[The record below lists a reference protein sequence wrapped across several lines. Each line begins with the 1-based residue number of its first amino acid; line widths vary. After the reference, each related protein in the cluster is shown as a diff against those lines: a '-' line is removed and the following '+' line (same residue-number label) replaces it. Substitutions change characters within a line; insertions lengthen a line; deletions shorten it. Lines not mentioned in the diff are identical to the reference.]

1 MVRAE
6 TCTQENPPT
15 RLQTDSTWNR
25 DVQTIVNST
34 LTPEAES
41 LCSAVRKT
49 LEASSTECP
58 CGSHIRHWHSN
69 CSSRSRYIR
78 SNAVTWTDSDIPFD
92 IRASLK
98 TELPLPTPCQS
109 SDVFA
114 SQLIARCLRAI
125 QENQTEGTAETESS
139 PNHYRVDFGHAL
151 SRLLLW
157 KEDDFSIRTV
167 EPSKQYLSDL
177 TLLSGFLTLLTKK
190 TDGQILRSVTL
201 EGTGR
206 SSGGHVTSGTECG
219 QSEGP
224 VACALEGS
232 DGKEETSS
240 SSSSETSSDD
250 SCSDSASNGGRD
262 CSAPSRISQAEDDS
276 GEKPAVSTSPR
287 RLSGKEVGPY
297 FYIGG
302 GNGGRLVEDMLVKMG
317 WLRIHDK
324 NREDFKLKW
333 VETKNHINYYCFKEG
348 EQLVNRIP
356 NNAILTT
363 KIGLLNSLREYERV
377 MAKVKKGRY
386 TRHLKMGDFFPE
398 SFRLDVRD
406 DREAFFNTYQEGET
420 WICKPTGMNRGRG
433 IFFISSQEEVSSLQE
448 RLEVMTQN
456 SKRARL
462 PYKGPMARVIQ
473 RYVNKPL
480 LLDGKKFD
488 IRVYM
493 LIACTNPYVV
503 MYHPGYARLCTQDY
517 SADDLNITA
526 HLTNQW
532 IQKKDPNYE
541 EVKDE
546 TVWSMEHLN
555 DYINDTCAD
564 DKGLPQDW
572 VFNGLTRRMK
582 DIMLHCFHSVRHKIQ
597 CRLGYFDL
605 YGFDFLLDEDMKV
618 YLLEINVNP
627 ALHTNCEVLQDMIPP
642 LVEET
647 VRVSLETFEKSRKN
661 QSILPL
667 TSMKNFQVIYNGDPT
682 LHMPKIPPARGAEA
696 PIPRSQFTPRKTKSA
711 APPRR
716 RPVTKP
722 SGDGSA
728 PENSST
734 DPKATTTAPNS
745 VKNTQPTTTAPNSVK
760 NTQPTSTKSAASSA
774 TQDTTSKTTAP
785 DGRRSTFKPGIL
797 KFAASPPPKG
807 SALPKVPPT
816 GVKTRYTTV
825 NKTVLLAPGSKA
837 ASATVKPVGVS
848 TQTTEVAQNNAE
860 GGFEISEKGE
870 G

>member
-1 MVRAE
+1 
-6 TCTQENPPT
+6 
-15 RLQTDSTWNR
+15 
-25 DVQTIVNST
+25 
-34 LTPEAES
+34 
-41 LCSAVRKT
+41 
-49 LEASSTECP
+49 
-58 CGSHIRHWHSN
+58 
-69 CSSRSRYIR
+69 
-78 SNAVTWTDSDIPFD
+78 
-92 IRASLK
+92 
-98 TELPLPTPCQS
+98 
-109 SDVFA
+109 
-114 SQLIARCLRAI
+114 
-125 QENQTEGTAETESS
+125 
-139 PNHYRVDFGHAL
+139 
-151 SRLLLW
+151 
-157 KEDDFSIRTV
+157 
-167 EPSKQYLSDL
+167 
-177 TLLSGFLTLLTKK
+177 
-190 TDGQILRSVTL
+190 
-201 EGTGR
+201 
-206 SSGGHVTSGTECG
+206 
-219 QSEGP
+219 
-224 VACALEGS
+224 
-232 DGKEETSS
+232 
-240 SSSSETSSDD
+240 
-250 SCSDSASNGGRD
+250 
-262 CSAPSRISQAEDDS
+262 
-276 GEKPAVSTSPR
+276 
-287 RLSGKEVGPY
+287 
-297 FYIGG
+297 
-302 GNGGRLVEDMLVKMG
+302 MLVKMG

-493 LIACTNPYVV
+493 LIACTNPYMV

-555 DYINDTCAD
+555 DYINETCAD

-661 QSILPL
+661 LPILPL
-667 TSMKNFQVIYNGDPT
+667 TSMKNFQVIYNSDPT

-722 SGDGSA
+722 PGEGSA
-728 PENSST
+728 SESNST
-734 DPKATTTAPNS
+734 DPKTTTTAPNS

-760 NTQPTSTKSAASSA
+760 NTQPTSTKSAAPST
-774 TQDTTSKTTAP
+774 TQDATSKTTAP
-785 DGRRSTFKPGIL
+785 DGRKSTFKPGIL

-837 ASATVKPVGVS
+837 ASATVKPVSVSLS

>member
-1 MVRAE
+1 MF
-6 TCTQENPPT
+6 
-15 RLQTDSTWNR
+15 
-25 DVQTIVNST
+25 
-34 LTPEAES
+34 S
-41 LCSAVRKT
+41 LR
-49 LEASSTECP
+49 
-58 CGSHIRHWHSN
+58 
-69 CSSRSRYIR
+69 
-78 SNAVTWTDSDIPFD
+78 
-92 IRASLK
+92 
-98 TELPLPTPCQS
+98 Q
-109 SDVFA
+109 
-114 SQLIARCLRAI
+114 
-125 QENQTEGTAETESS
+125 
-139 PNHYRVDFGHAL
+139 
-151 SRLLLW
+151 
-157 KEDDFSIRTV
+157 
-167 EPSKQYLSDL
+167 
-177 TLLSGFLTLLTKK
+177 
-190 TDGQILRSVTL
+190 
-201 EGTGR
+201 
-206 SSGGHVTSGTECG
+206 
-219 QSEGP
+219 
-224 VACALEGS
+224 
-232 DGKEETSS
+232 
-240 SSSSETSSDD
+240 
-250 SCSDSASNGGRD
+250 
-262 CSAPSRISQAEDDS
+262 
-276 GEKPAVSTSPR
+276 
-287 RLSGKEVGPY
+287 LSGKDVGPY

-302 GNGGRLVEDMLVKMG
+302 GNGGHLVEDLLVRMG

-386 TRHLKMGDFFPE
+386 CRHLKMGDFFPE

-433 IFFISSQEEVSSLQE
+433 IFFISSQEEVTALQE
-448 RLEVMTQN
+448 RLEMMTQN
-456 SKRARL
+456 RQRARL
-462 PYKGPMARVIQ
+462 PFKGPMARIIQ

-503 MYHPGYARLCTQDY
+503 MYHPGYVRLCVQDY
-517 SADDLNITA
+517 SAEDLNVTA

-555 DYINDTCAD
+555 DYINETLAD

-605 YGFDFLLDEDMKV
+605 YGIDFLLDEDMKV

-627 ALHTNCEVLQDMIPP
+627 ALHTNCEVLQDVIPP

-647 VRVSLETFEKSRKN
+647 VNVSLDTFEKSRKN

-667 TSMKNFQVIYNGDPT
+667 TSMKNFQIIYNGDPS
-682 LHMPKIPPARGAEA
+682 LHLPKIPPARGPEVTY
-696 PIPRSQFTPRKTKSA
+696 PRSQVTPRKTKSA

-716 RPVTKP
+716 RPITKP
-722 SGDGSA
+722 PGEGGAAES
-728 PENSST
+728 NST

-745 VKNTQPTTTAPNSVK
+745 VKTAQPS
-760 NTQPTSTKSAASSA
+760 STKPATSS
-774 TQDTTSKTTAP
+774 TSQDATSKTGP

-797 KFAASPPPKG
+797 KFAASPPPKN
-807 SALPKVPPT
+807 SAKVPCT

-825 NKTVLLAPGSKA
+825 NKTVLLPPGSKA
-837 ASATVKPVGVS
+837 ASATVKPVSVS
-848 TQTTEVAQNNAE
+848 TQTTELAQNNPEASYE
-860 GGFEISEKGE
+860 VSEKGE

>member
-1 MVRAE
+1 M
-6 TCTQENPPT
+6 
-15 RLQTDSTWNR
+15 
-25 DVQTIVNST
+25 
-34 LTPEAES
+34 
-41 LCSAVRKT
+41 
-49 LEASSTECP
+49 
-58 CGSHIRHWHSN
+58 
-69 CSSRSRYIR
+69 
-78 SNAVTWTDSDIPFD
+78 
-92 IRASLK
+92 
-98 TELPLPTPCQS
+98 
-109 SDVFA
+109 
-114 SQLIARCLRAI
+114 
-125 QENQTEGTAETESS
+125 
-139 PNHYRVDFGHAL
+139 
-151 SRLLLW
+151 
-157 KEDDFSIRTV
+157 
-167 EPSKQYLSDL
+167 
-177 TLLSGFLTLLTKK
+177 
-190 TDGQILRSVTL
+190 
-201 EGTGR
+201 GR
-206 SSGGHVTSGTECG
+206 SSAGLRTASRQLG
-219 QSEGP
+219 GP
-224 VACALEGS
+224 VTCALEGS
-232 DGKEETSS
+232 DGKQETSS

-262 CSAPSRISQAEDDS
+262 CSAPSRLSQAEDGDS

-287 RLSGKEVGPY
+287 RLSGKDVGPF

-302 GNGGRLVEDMLVKMG
+302 GNGGRLVEDLLVRMG

-386 TRHLKMGDFFPE
+386 CRHLKMGDFFPE

-406 DREAFFNTYQEGET
+406 DRDAFFNTYQEGET

-433 IFFISSQEEVSSLQE
+433 IFFISSQEEVTALQE

-456 SKRARL
+456 RQRARL
-462 PYKGPMARVIQ
+462 PFKGPMARVIQ

-493 LIACTNPYVV
+493 LIACTNPFVV

-546 TVWSMEHLN
+546 TVWSMDHLN

-597 CRLGYFDL
+597 GRLGYFDL

-627 ALHTNCEVLQDMIPP
+627 ALHTNCEVLQDVIPA

-647 VRVSLETFEKSRKN
+647 VHVTLDTFEKSRKN

-667 TSMKNFQVIYNGDPT
+667 TSMKNFQMIYNGDPS
-682 LHMPKIPPARGAEA
+682 LHLPKMPPARGAEA
-696 PIPRSQFTPRKTKSA
+696 PIPRSQVTPRKTKSA

-716 RPVTKP
+716 RPVITKP
-722 SGDGSA
+722 PGEGGTT
-728 PENSST
+728 ETNST
-734 DPKATTTAPNS
+734 DTKATTATSNS
-745 VKNTQPTTTAPNSVK
+745 VKTTQPTKP
-760 NTQPTSTKSAASSA
+760 AASSTA
-774 TQDTTSKTTAP
+774 QDTASKTSTAP

-797 KFAASPPPKG
+797 KFAASPPPKN
-807 SALPKVPPT
+807 SALPKVPST

-825 NKTVLLAPGSKA
+825 NKTVLLPPGSKT
-837 ASATVKPVGVS
+837 ASATVKPVSVSSS
-848 TQTTEVAQNNAE
+848 TQTTEEAQNNTE
-860 GGFEISEKGE
+860 GSFEISDKGE

>member
-6 TCTQENPPT
+6 TCTQEDRPT
-15 RLQTDSTWNR
+15 KLHTESYCRHGQTFPTSRLAAES
-25 DVQTIVNST
+25 
-34 LTPEAES
+34 ES
-41 LCSAVRKT
+41 LC
-49 LEASSTECP
+49 
-58 CGSHIRHWHSN
+58 
-69 CSSRSRYIR
+69 
-78 SNAVTWTDSDIPFD
+78 
-92 IRASLK
+92 
-98 TELPLPTPCQS
+98 
-109 SDVFA
+109 
-114 SQLIARCLRAI
+114 
-125 QENQTEGTAETESS
+125 TA
-139 PNHYRVDFGHAL
+139 
-151 SRLLLW
+151 
-157 KEDDFSIRTV
+157 
-167 EPSKQYLSDL
+167 
-177 TLLSGFLTLLTKK
+177 
-190 TDGQILRSVTL
+190 TDGQTLGSVTL

-206 SSGGHVTSGTECG
+206 SSAGHVTSGTASRQLG
-219 QSEGP
+219 GP

-232 DGKEETSS
+232 DGKQETSS

-262 CSAPSRISQAEDDS
+262 CSAPSRLSQAEDGDS

-287 RLSGKEVGPY
+287 RLSGKDVGPF

-302 GNGGRLVEDMLVKMG
+302 GNGGRLVEDLLVRMG

-386 TRHLKMGDFFPE
+386 CRHLKMGDFFPE

-406 DREAFFNTYQEGET
+406 DRDAFFNTYQEGET

-433 IFFISSQEEVSSLQE
+433 IFFISSQEEVTALQE

-456 SKRARL
+456 RQRARL
-462 PYKGPMARVIQ
+462 PFKGPMARVIQ

-493 LIACTNPYVV
+493 LIACTNPFVV

-526 HLTNQW
+526 HLTNQNSWPIRYTLTEHLTNQVRSYRAPGQSGTFLQNISVTNQVRSYRTNQW

-546 TVWSMEHLN
+546 TVWSMDHLN

-597 CRLGYFDL
+597 GRLGYFDL

-627 ALHTNCEVLQDMIPP
+627 ALHTNCEVLQDVIPA

-647 VRVSLETFEKSRKN
+647 VHVTLDTFEKSRKN

-667 TSMKNFQVIYNGDPT
+667 TSMKNFQMIYNGDPS
-682 LHMPKIPPARGAEA
+682 LHLPKMPPARGAEA
-696 PIPRSQFTPRKTKSA
+696 PIPRSQVTPRKTKSA

-716 RPVTKP
+716 RPVITKP
-722 SGDGSA
+722 PGEGGTTETNSA
-728 PENSST
+728 DT
-734 DPKATTTAPNS
+734 KATTATPNS
-745 VKNTQPTTTAPNSVK
+745 VKTTQPTKP
-760 NTQPTSTKSAASSA
+760 AASSTA
-774 TQDTTSKTTAP
+774 QDTASKTSTAP

-797 KFAASPPPKG
+797 KFAASPPPKN
-807 SALPKVPPT
+807 SALPKVPST

-825 NKTVLLAPGSKA
+825 NKTVLLPPGSKT
-837 ASATVKPVGVS
+837 ASATVKPVSVSSS
-848 TQTTEVAQNNAE
+848 TQTTDEAQNNTE
-860 GGFEISEKGE
+860 GSFEISDKGE